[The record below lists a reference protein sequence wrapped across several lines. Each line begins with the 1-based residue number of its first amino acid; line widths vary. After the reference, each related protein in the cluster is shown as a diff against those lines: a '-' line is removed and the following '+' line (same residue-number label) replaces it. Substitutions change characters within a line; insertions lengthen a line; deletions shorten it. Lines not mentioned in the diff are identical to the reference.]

1 MQERSHFL
9 HGIRDF
15 GFMNEMLFIVNSEMN
30 ALTRVDAYIQNMKL
44 PWESE
49 KGDLAAKPVG
59 CLECWIKDIRAWVKT
74 YNS

>member
-30 ALTRVDAYIQNMKL
+30 ALTRVDAYI
-44 PWESE
+44 
-49 KGDLAAKPVG
+49 
-59 CLECWIKDIRAWVKT
+59 
-74 YNS
+74 